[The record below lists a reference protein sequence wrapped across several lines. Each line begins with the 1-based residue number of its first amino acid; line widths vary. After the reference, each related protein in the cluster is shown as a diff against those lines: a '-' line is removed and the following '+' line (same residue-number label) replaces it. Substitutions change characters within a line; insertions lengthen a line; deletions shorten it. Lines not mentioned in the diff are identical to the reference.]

1 MPQAILLRK
10 PTWPLLRSADSLL
23 DRTWAFLDSRSWAT
37 EIQCACSGSASR
49 VLLGMAAQCLLN
61 LPEVGERGTNRK
73 GYLLCHLLLSSHVS
87 CPSRLACTLKSQAAS
102 RLKTDS
108 TDCNKSCCVA
118 ARSCLWALEIG
129 TNHNSIVSLP

>member
-10 PTWPLLRSADSLL
+10 PTWPLLRSADTLL
-23 DRTWAFLDSRSWAT
+23 DRTWSFLDSRSWAT
-37 EIQCACSGSASR
+37 ETQCACCGSAYR
-49 VLLGMAAQCLLN
+49 VLLGMAALCLLN

-102 RLKTDS
+102 RLKTVLIATNS
-108 TDCNKSCCVA
+108 VVRLPGARNKSQQHCQPPLLH
-118 ARSCLWALEIG
+118 RF
-129 TNHNSIVSLP
+129 

>member
-10 PTWPLLRSADSLL
+10 PTWPLLRSADTLL
-23 DRTWAFLDSRSWAT
+23 DRTWSFLDSRSWAT
-37 EIQCACSGSASR
+37 ETQCACCGSAYR
-49 VLLGMAAQCLLN
+49 VLLGMAALCLLN

-102 RLKTDS
+102 WLKTVLIA
-108 TDCNKSCCVA
+108 TNPVVRLPGARNKSQQHCQPPLLH
-118 ARSCLWALEIG
+118 RF
-129 TNHNSIVSLP
+129 